1 MQQRKFFFFLLFVLG
16 LLNASATVSP
26 NLQNRIDQEAPSK
39 CNIPAPN
46 NFHVIKMGV
55 TDARLGWDFQPDA
68 TGGYRI
74 RTYRSSDQFLINTTL
89 KGQDQLE
96 AIIDNLEPGTQYTF
110 VINSICDGGGH
121 SEKEANIDA
130 GTLIP
135 ELIVVGYQGSSAN
148 PICTVPAGGGSC
160 SFPASVGIT
169 NHFRVFRGSEVEEF
183 GIEYISNLNGA
194 SGFQVLLPTMPF
206 RNTNYSFYCID
217 QFGNGTPAYRP
228 TGPQG
233 CSGAYYVLVKFLDNS
248 YLRFRITGGATT
260 TGLIEV
266 YGFSSQCP
274 VNPNNPN
281 FDICRVEYQG
291 FTSSVGLQAP
301 DPSYTGLRS
310 GLPNTPDFA
319 AVAPNPFNDRL
330 QVYVDDPSAESV
342 HCQLFNVNGQ
352 KVLDQQ
358 FQGAQDTYELIT
370 ENLANGFYLLRVE
383 ANGMV
388 QTLRVI
394 KAE

>member
-1 MQQRKFFFFLLFVLG
+1 MQQTRFFFFFLFVLG

-74 RTYRSSDQFLINTTL
+74 RTYRSSDQLLINTTL

-121 SEKEANIDA
+121 SEKEANIDEN
-130 GTLIP
+130 TLIP
-135 ELIVVGYQGSSAN
+135 ELVVIGYQGSSAN
-148 PICTVPAGGGSC
+148 PLCTVPAGGGSC
-160 SFPASVGIT
+160 PFYFAPGLV
-169 NHFRVFRGSEVEEF
+169 NHFRIFRGDEVEEF
-183 GIEYISNLNGA
+183 GIEYVTMQNGLSA
-194 SGFQVLLPTMPF
+194 LRVLVPLPPY
-206 RNTNYSFYCID
+206 RNTKYHFYCVD
-217 QFGNGTPAYRP
+217 ENGNGPSAYLP
-228 TGPQG
+228 SNQG
-233 CSGAYYVLVKFLDNS
+233 CGNAKLILVKFDGNS
-248 YLRFRITGGATT
+248 YLRFKVIGGASS
-260 TGLIEV
+260 TGMVEV
-266 YGFSSQCP
+266 YSFTSQCP

-281 FDICRVEYQG
+281 YDICRVEYQG
-291 FTSSVGLQAP
+291 FTYSNELQAP

-310 GLPNTPDFA
+310 GLANTPDFA

-330 QVYVDDPSAESV
+330 QVYVDDPTAESV